1 MEERHR
7 ALLVA
12 NGALVFMVGLIAGF
26 PFTFVILGKIVL
38 WPLPGALEVHVPG
51 EVRAWR
57 MAHLEGILNG
67 LTLNAV
73 AAVVPWLVL
82 GRRTQRALA
91 WLLIVT
97 AWGNIVPSV
106 IGPLFGGRGLEF
118 GGSAANS
125 VMYVLF
131 VAAVVAVLVAM
142 VLVFVGALRRAR
154 VASLAAGDAKT
165 ARPG

>member
-1 MEERHR
+1 MRTRPETMIFHG
-7 ALLVA
+7 AVVILL
-12 NGALVFMVGLIAGF
+12 GLLAGF
-26 PFTFVILGKIVL
+26 PY
-38 WPLPGALEVHVPG
+38 ALVVTGTLASSE
-51 EVRAWR
+51 RAWR

-67 LTLNAV
+67 LTLIAV
-73 AAVVPWLVL
+73 AAVAPWLVL